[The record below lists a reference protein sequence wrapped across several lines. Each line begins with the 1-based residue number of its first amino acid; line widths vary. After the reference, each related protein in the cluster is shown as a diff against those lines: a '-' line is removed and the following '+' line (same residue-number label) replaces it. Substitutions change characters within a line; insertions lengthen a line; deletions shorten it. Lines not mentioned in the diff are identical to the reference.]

1 MIKLKNSQLQFK
13 VASNFDQLEG
23 DWHLG
28 EALPFFFRPGY
39 LNALSSA
46 APNGI
51 SFLYGI
57 VYRGDQK
64 VALFCFQTFFFDAEQ
79 RLKLH
84 THSDRPVSYMDKIAV
99 AVKKFVA
106 RKVSMKVVVAGT
118 LMAPGP
124 YGFLFWEGLSSADRQ
139 QIIQQIAAYF
149 LKAAEDAYGVS
160 MFIVKD
166 LPQLDRLKGLCAYTF
181 PSFYEFTIQPTMVLK
196 LRSDWNSLDDYMN
209 SLQSKYRVKTRKVL
223 KLGEGL
229 EEVAMDSFNF
239 QPYKSIVFELY
250 QQVSIAAGFN
260 LIELH
265 PDYFQTLLEH
275 CSDNFGLK
283 IIFYQSKPIAFYSYI
298 IDGEVFQAHFI
309 GYERSY
315 NNNLELYHNILL
327 RLLQTAINVK
337 AKEINFA
344 RTALEIKSSVGA
356 EPHDLFCYIAHKS
369 KIINSVVPHILEF
382 LKPKDDWIQRRP
394 FKDSNLVVNPL
405 LKS

>member
-1 MIKLKNSQLQFK
+1 
-13 VASNFDQLEG
+13 
-23 DWHLG
+23 
-28 EALPFFFRPGY
+28 
-39 LNALSSA
+39 
-46 APNGI
+46 
-51 SFLYGI
+51 
-57 VYRGDQK
+57 
-64 VALFCFQTFFFDAEQ
+64 
-79 RLKLH
+79 
-84 THSDRPVSYMDKIAV
+84 
-99 AVKKFVA
+99 
-106 RKVSMKVVVAGT
+106 
-118 LMAPGP
+118 
-124 YGFLFWEGLSSADRQ
+124 
-139 QIIQQIAAYF
+139 
-149 LKAAEDAYGVS
+149 
-160 MFIVKD
+160 
-166 LPQLDRLKGLCAYTF
+166 
-181 PSFYEFTIQPTMVLK
+181 
-196 LRSDWNSLDDYMN
+196 
-209 SLQSKYRVKTRKVL
+209 
-223 KLGEGL
+223 
-229 EEVAMDSFNF
+229 MDSFNF

-405 LKS
+405 LKVKSGLKANFRLLTLSLAMNLRIIFAAIFITLSTVFNLTAQDEPPLLSGIKGNFFILNEGRDSMEFAGLKDSQSQLIFCLFHAEEDPIGLDPGLSTDGRWRALNLLKILKNIELKAFLPPLFETTFLPSNL